1 MAKII
6 AEVCQNHSGSRK
18 LLGEMIHAAAENGA
32 DYVKMQSI
40 FSEDLTPRGRFEHG
54 EKEDN
59 GVVKSIKRPF
69 RPEYERLAKLDLTED
84 DHIFFIEECKKYN
97 VVPLTAVF
105 SRKRIPF
112 VASLPWPER
121 IVKVPSYDC
130 ASFTMLKELAE
141 NFDYLIVSTG
151 ATFDEE
157 IERAAK
163 VLQGTGKKFSFL
175 HCVTSYPNSLDMC
188 NFARIEWLK
197 QFTPSVGW
205 SDHSLI
211 ERDGI
216 KAAKVALA
224 LGADIVERHFT
235 ILDKDKTKD
244 GPVSVTPK
252 LLKELTDFAK
262 LPRQEML
269 ERAKEEIPEFNT
281 MLGLAQRKLTHEEM
295 LNRDYYRGRFASY
308 IDGEWVYNWEEE
320 NGQKV

>member
-1 MAKII
+1 M
-6 AEVCQNHSGSRK
+6 V
-18 LLGEMIHAAAENGA
+18 HAAAENGA

-40 FSEDLTPRGRFEHG
+40 FSQDLTPRGRFEHG

-59 GVVKSIKRPF
+59 GVAKAIKRPF

-84 DHIFFIEECKKYN
+84 DHLFFIEECKKHN

-121 IVKVPSYDC
+121 TVKVPSYDC
-130 ASFTMLKELAE
+130 ASFKMLEELAE
-141 NFDYLIVSTG
+141 FFDYLIVSTG

-157 IERAAK
+157 IEQAAK
-163 VLQGTGKKFSFL
+163 FLQGMGKKFSFL
-175 HCVTSYPNSLDMC
+175 HCVTSYPNSLNMC
-188 NFARIEWLK
+188 NLTRIEWLRK
-197 QFTPSVGW
+197 FTPSVGW

-216 KAAKVALA
+216 KAAKAALA

-235 ILDKDKTKD
+235 ILDKSQTKD

-308 IDGEWVYNWEEE
+308 IDGEWIYNWQE
-320 NGQKV
+320 